1 MLQDFVYQE
10 WYTKYLQPYVHY
22 IPVSEDLHD
31 LNATMH
37 WIQDHP
43 VEVHAIALNGRAFYE
58 KYLTFARDED
68 HIFELV
74 YRLSEYTH
82 DLAANRQ

>member
-1 MLQDFVYQE
+1 
-10 WYTKYLQPYVHY
+10 VHY
-22 IPVSEDLHD
+22 IPVSEDLQD

-43 VEVHAIALNGRAFYE
+43 VEVHTFALNGRAFYE
-58 KYLTFARDED
+58 DYLTFARDED
-68 HIFELV
+68 HIIIELV
-74 YRLSEYTH
+74 CRLSEYTH